1 MDMAP
6 EKEYFAFISY
16 QRKDEEWADRLRN
29 KLEHY
34 RLPSN
39 VRKQDASLPKEIR
52 PIFRDALELAGGV
65 LAKEIET
72 ALQNSKFLIVI
83 CSPNSAKSPWVN
95 KEIQTFIDLGRED
108 HIIPFIIDGTPFADN
123 PDSECFPPA
132 LRSLKGE
139 KELLGININELSRD
153 AASIKVVAR
162 MFGLKFDTL
171 WQRYEREQR
180 KRLMYIIAAV
190 VLFALVSLG
199 IGAYFVRQN
208 SIIQRQKMILQKDS
222 VILANHLEHI
232 RGDSVKLA
240 IQNDSIAR
248 QNKLILKQR
257 DDLDGALRQ
266 LLLSNR
272 QLVIER
278 DNVLKANWGMMEN
291 QARAVAEICH
301 SLTED
306 GDVLPALRL
315 LMSLVPKDLN
325 HPERPM
331 TPELEREL
339 RRAFAKLE
347 QGKVP
352 IARLGIPVG
361 GNTVSTFNK
370 DGSRLYFTQEKH
382 LYVYNTRNGQ
392 IIDDLS
398 FANNIYGLSLSADE
412 KYLMLESFNERNST
426 RTILDLNTMLV
437 KFTLD
442 LGPSI
447 FSSCQPVCG
456 GKYIASCVDS
466 TYSIWNWQGELLEQK
481 KMDRAVTNLTFSA
494 DEKSMAVTTRGKT
507 RVFDAK
513 THQCKYEIE
522 VRPSLTSAAGF
533 SHDGSTLITGSLD
546 SVVHVWNGQTGKYR
560 RAIVLADRLRS
571 AYLNNRGD
579 LMVTLGNSSN
589 IIEVWNTATGVL
601 ERQIGKGKLYERD
614 NTVFAL
620 LENDGLKIINPFTG
634 KMVLQL
640 PVEEEVDAF
649 DINFKQRLAVIA
661 TKEGNAH
668 LWSLQNNKT
677 YKVLAHSDYSKNIF
691 GKRYMIRNKC
701 WNRDGSLFATVG
713 SDNIV
718 ALWAYPSFNKV
729 ATFAGHTQEI
739 YSVCFDASEQ
749 RLLTCS
755 YDSTARVWSI
765 AGKKQLLELKHDKSL
780 SMACYIN
787 HDNQIITTA
796 EHEVMVWD
804 ALTGELQHRFS
815 PTHPTDSASELIP
828 GISDNICAVIYIPD
842 KQQIVAS
849 YFNGAICVWSLYN
862 SQIVKE
868 ERVHQGRTEVTLS
881 PDEKIYA
888 SWAYGG
894 QLYLWNAATHKRICE
909 LKGHTGDVYDAIFLQ
924 DGKSL
929 VSSAGDGRVLQWDIN
944 QGVLMRELS
953 SGTGGIQHLTL
964 DRSGRFIIAL
974 TNEKKLVVIDLQKGN
989 VVMEFHDK
997 DFYTCP
1003 VFDMQTKAIVAPMT
1017 DGWINGYQWLPM
1029 EELIGYFYRMLG
1041 DIKLT
1046 PQEMRKHNIY

>member
-1 MDMAP
+1 MAQ

-16 QRKDEEWADRLRN
+16 QRKDEEWADRLRH

-34 RLPSN
+34 RLPSS

-52 PIFRDALELAGGV
+52 PIFRDALELTGGF

-72 ALQNSKFLIVI
+72 ALQQSKYLIVI

-95 KEIQTFIDLGRED
+95 KEIQTFINLGRED
-108 HIIPFIIDGTPFADN
+108 RIIPFIIDGTPFSDN
-123 PDSECFPPA
+123 EETECFPPA
-132 LRSLKGE
+132 LRSLKDE
-139 KELLGININELSRD
+139 KELLGININELGRD
-153 AASIKVVAR
+153 AAAIKVVAR

-171 WQRYEREQR
+171 WQRYERERR
-180 KRLMYIIAAV
+180 KKLVSIIGAV

-222 VILANHLEHI
+222 VILANHIEHI

-257 DDLDGALRQ
+257 DDLDGTLRQ

-278 DNVLKANWGMMEN
+278 DNVFKANWGMMEN
-291 QARAVAEICH
+291 QARAVAEMCH

-306 GDVLPALRL
+306 GDILPALRL
-315 LMSLVPKDLN
+315 LMSLVPKDIK

-361 GNTVSTFNK
+361 GNSVCTFNK
-370 DGSRLYFTQEKH
+370 DGSKLYFTQEKH
-382 LYVYNTRNGQ
+382 LYVYNTQNGQ
-392 IIDDLS
+392 IIDELS

-412 KYLMLESFNERNST
+412 KYLMLKNFNERNDT
-426 RTILDLNTMLV
+426 RTIVDLSTMLV
-437 KFTLD
+437 KFALD

-447 FSSCQPVCG
+447 FNSCQPVCG

-481 KMDRAVTNLTFSA
+481 KMDRVVTNLTFSA
-494 DEKSMAVTTRGKT
+494 DEKNMAVTTIGKT

-513 THQCKYEIE
+513 THQCKYEIK
-522 VRPSLTSAAGF
+522 VRPSLTSVAGF
-533 SHDGSTLITGSLD
+533 SHDGSTLMTGPLD
-546 SVVHVWNGQTGKYR
+546 SVVHIWNAQTGKHR
-560 RAIVLADRLRS
+560 QAIVLYDRPQS
-571 AYLNNRGD
+571 AFLNNRGN
-579 LMVTLGNSSN
+579 LLVTQSNSSN
-589 IIEVWNTATGVL
+589 RIEVWNTATGAL
-601 ERQIGKGKLYERD
+601 ERQLGKGKLYERD

-620 LENDGLKIINPFTG
+620 LENDGLKIVNPFTG
-634 KMVLQL
+634 KTVLQL
-640 PVEEEVDAF
+640 PVDEEVDAF
-649 DINFKQRLAVIA
+649 DIHFKRRLAVIA

-691 GKRYMIRNKC
+691 GKKYMIRDNC
-701 WNRDGSLFATVG
+701 WKRDGSQFVTVG

-718 ALWAYPSFNKV
+718 ALWAYPSFNKI
-729 ATFAGHTQEI
+729 ATFTGHTQEV
-739 YSVCFDASEQ
+739 YSVCFDSSEQ

-755 YDSTARVWSI
+755 YDSTARIWSV
-765 AGKKQLLELKHDKSL
+765 AGKKQQLELKHDKPL
-780 SMACYIN
+780 KKACFIN
-787 HDNQIITTA
+787 HDKQIITIA

-804 ALTGELQHRFS
+804 ALTGKLQHRFS
-815 PTHPTDSASELIP
+815 PTRPTDSASELIP
-828 GISDNICAVIYIPD
+828 GVSDNVCSVIYIPNRH
-842 KQQIVAS
+842 QIVAS
-849 YFNGAICVWSLYN
+849 YFNGAIRVWNLYT

-868 ERVHQGRTEVTLS
+868 ERVHQGRTEVALS

-894 QLYLWNAATHKRICE
+894 QLWLWNAASHKRICE
-909 LKGHTGDVYDAIFLQ
+909 LKGHIGDVYAAIFLQ
-924 DGKSL
+924 DGKTL
-929 VSSAGDGRVLQWDIN
+929 VSSASDGRVFQWDIN
-944 QGVLMRELS
+944 QGILIRELS
-953 SGTGGIQHLTL
+953 SGTGGIQHLTQ
-964 DRSGRFIIAL
+964 DSSGRFIIAL
-974 TNEKKLVVIDLQKGN
+974 SNEKKLVVIDLQKGN
-989 VVMEFHDK
+989 VVMEFQDK

-1017 DGWINGYQWLPM
+1017 DGWINGYQWLPT
-1029 EELIGYFYRMLG
+1029 EGLVSYFYHMLG